1 MPQRIDD
8 ELAMAYFKFTKAPF
22 QIDFAIRK

>member
-1 MPQRIDD
+1 MSQRIDD
-8 ELAMAYFKFTKAPF
+8 ELVMAYFKFTKAPF